1 MKPKT
6 IIGLALIAV
15 FTVFMMRSFGEQVG
29 GYMDF
34 DEASA
39 TQSRAHVVGQ
49 WVKTQPTTY
58 DREANTFSFWMADEN
73 GTVREVKYANPK
85 PANFEDAEQ
94 VVVEGQMAGDAF
106 EADHILI
113 KCPSKYNDE
122 RDFADPN
129 AYPETTT
136 PAQPTA
142 L

>member
-6 IIGLALIAV
+6 IIGLGLIAV
-15 FTVFMMRSFGEQVG
+15 FTIFMLRSFGEQVG

-34 DEASA
+34 EEAAA

-49 WVKTQPTTY
+49 WVKGQPTTY
-58 DREANTFSFWMADEN
+58 DRESNTFSFWMTDES
-73 GTVREVKYANPK
+73 GVMREVIYPNPK

-106 EADHILI
+106 AAEHILI

-122 RDFADPN
+122 RGFEA
-129 AYPETTT
+129 A
-136 PAQPTA
+136 PAPTQPTA